1 MIKVCLAEKT
11 LNLHLWNLIHNQPN
25 NKQRHNIQIMP
36 ILESTYKPPF
46 QFKNGFIA
54 TVYSGL
60 VRTIKNFE
68 QQRERI
74 ETRDLDFLDLDW
86 SYAQEASDAVIILLH
101 GLEGH
106 AQRPYVTGTAKLFNQ
121 NGVDAVCVNFRGCS
135 GEDNR
140 YYHSYHSGATDD
152 LDDVVKHCIEQKGY
166 SKVYIKGIS
175 LGGNITLKYL
185 GEDRKIPEEI
195 KSAIAVSVPVHLNGS
210 AQELHKPKNKA
221 FAIRFKKH
229 LVDKLKVKI
238 IHFPDRISVTDIN
251 SIKTLRDFDE
261 VYTSKAHGFKDAL
274 DYYEQS
280 SSLQF
285 LKNVQVP
292 TLVINALNDSFLSAE
307 CFPVKEAKYNDNL
320 HLEMP
325 KFGGHVGFIQK
336 NNIYYNEQRALDF
349 VNKF

>member
-1 MIKVCLAEKT
+1 
-11 LNLHLWNLIHNQPN
+11 
-25 NKQRHNIQIMP
+25 MP

-60 VRTIKNFE
+60 VRKVNLR

-74 ETRDLDFLDLDW
+74 NTRDADFLDLDW
-86 SYAQEASDAVIILLH
+86 SYTQDKSDAVMILLH

-106 AQRPYVTGTAKLFNQ
+106 AQRPYVTATAKLFNQ

-140 YYHSYHSGATDD
+140 FYHSYHSGATDD
-152 LDDVVKHCIEQKGY
+152 LDDVVKHCIKQGY
-166 SKVYIKGIS
+166 SKIYIKGIS

-185 GEDRKIPEEI
+185 GEDREVPEQI
-195 KSAIAVSVPVHLNGS
+195 KSAIAISVPVHLNGS
-210 AQELHKPKNKA
+210 AVELHKPKNKA

-238 IHFPDRISVTDIN
+238 IQFPDRISVTEIN
-251 SIKTLRDFDE
+251 SIKTLKDFDE

-285 LKNVQVP
+285 LKNIKVP
-292 TLVINALNDSFLSAE
+292 TLLINALNDSFLSSE
-307 CFPVKEAKYNDNL
+307 CYPVKEAKHNDNL
-320 HLEMP
+320 YLEMP

-349 VNKF
+349 ILNL